1 MASASPKDP
10 GRFLREIGWIPPE
23 PGPTSYG
30 AEQMKAFVAVHG
42 WPVCYVLVVDS
53 QYTVRPFLKPVT
65 AEGVNVLGRLRNNRC
80 FYLPVEKYSGSGRPA
95 QLGEKFKLNDPKTHP
110 PATWTNSWEL
120 TTGGR
125 VEARGWKDVR
135 QKGWASQP
143 QTIYQVIEYRANGE
157 PRYRRPLWLA
167 FVAGQPR
174 VIEQAPA
181 AAPMVEPVPVVPEA
195 APMVEPA
202 PAAAPTPRQAEAIY
216 DERFSVEHAIRFGKQ
231 ELGLVSGQFNS
242 VAAEGREQVWVE
254 LVATVFWLLWA
265 MRPVV
270 DEQKATW
277 PAWWRSRKLTPG
289 AMRRLAAGLFI
300 ALGWSKPEVK
310 PRGKSPGRTAGEKQ
324 EPRKRFKAIADV
336 CEREGLWLHVD
347 AAHGGAAAVV
357 PELRHTLDGC
367 DRADSIVVN
376 PHKWL
381 FVQMGLSVLFT
392 RKPEAL
398 RRAFS
403 LTPEYLRT
411 SQGGEAVNFMDYGIP
426 LGRNFRALK
435 LWFTLRYFGVEG
447 IAARIREHIRLA
459 RRFAEQVDAH
469 PDFERLAP
477 VPLSTVCFRAHPR
490 GLDDEDALNDLNERL
505 LQAINQTGEAFLS
518 HTKLRGQF
526 TIRLV
531 ISHLRTDEEQ
541 INRVWEIAHERLRAL
556 MKIVV

>member
-1 MASASPKDP
+1 MPIQKNASTQSVQDFRTAVADSFDTSGDVLLNIIEALAIGPRPGAPVEVSESAIFAYGHDSLYQALRRAAEALGEEITSEDWLLELRKARLAWLAEHPPPAVREELGGLKIRILDASNHYRPQVETVPVGYVHGAEGMKP
-10 GRFLREIGWIPPE
+10 GMGLSLLGERVAEGSWTLPLEIGWIPPE
-23 PGPTSYG
+23 HGPTSYG

-80 FYLPVEKYSGSGRPA
+80 FYLPVEEYSGFGRPA

-120 TTGGR
+120 STGGR

-167 FVAGQPR
+167 FVAGKPQVVEQAPADAPIVEQPLAAP
-174 VIEQAPA
+174 VAALMVEQTLAAPA
-181 AAPMVEPVPVVPEA
+181 AAPMVEQ
-195 APMVEPA
+195 A

-289 AMRRLAAGLFI
+289 AMRRRAAGLFI

-310 PRGKSPGRTAGEKQ
+310 PRGKSPGRAEGEKQ
-324 EPRKRFKAIADV
+324 EPRQRFKVYRA
-336 CEREGLWLHVD
+336 
-347 AAHGGAAAVV
+347 GA
-357 PELRHTLDGC
+357 
-367 DRADSIVVN
+367 
-376 PHKWL
+376 
-381 FVQMGLSVLFT
+381 Q
-392 RKPEAL
+392 
-398 RRAFS
+398 
-403 LTPEYLRT
+403 
-411 SQGGEAVNFMDYGIP
+411 
-426 LGRNFRALK
+426 
-435 LWFTLRYFGVEG
+435 
-447 IAARIREHIRLA
+447 
-459 RRFAEQVDAH
+459 
-469 PDFERLAP
+469 
-477 VPLSTVCFRAHPR
+477 
-490 GLDDEDALNDLNERL
+490 
-505 LQAINQTGEAFLS
+505 
-518 HTKLRGQF
+518 
-526 TIRLV
+526 
-531 ISHLRTDEEQ
+531 
-541 INRVWEIAHERLRAL
+541 
-556 MKIVV
+556 